1 MKKIYSLLA
10 AVMVAGS
17 TFAQSL
23 AVTVEGK
30 TVSNGDVVNL
40 DYAEYPAKAI
50 GPIRIY
56 TLEPEILIVSD
67 TKQDVT
73 VTAIDDDVKDG
84 KLGNCF
90 GGGCVN
96 VTEAEG
102 FKVSKTNSVDAGN
115 TKAGIEIVYG
125 SANPGADLQR
135 SFKVEVSNAST
146 TIAFQVKY
154 NIGTYASVEG
164 IATDAYKNAP
174 AYMLSGASVKEN
186 NIPAGSIY
194 VKGGKKYIKK

>member
-10 AVMVAGS
+10 TIMVAGS

-23 AVTVEGK
+23 SVTVEGK
-30 TVSNGDVVNL
+30 TVASGDVINL
-40 DYAEYPAKAI
+40 DYAEYPAKVI
-50 GPIRIY
+50 GPMKIY

-90 GGGCVN
+90 GGGCLPAD
-96 VTEAEG
+96 EKEG
-102 FKVSKTNSVDAGN
+102 FKVSKTNSVEAGS
-115 TKAGIEIVYG
+115 TKAGIELVYG
-125 SANPGADLQR
+125 STNPGADLQR
-135 SFKVEVSNAST
+135 SFKVEIANAST
-146 TIAFQVKY
+146 TIAFQVNY

-164 IATDAYKNAP
+164 VGVYDDKDAAIYSI
-174 AYMLSGASVKEN
+174 SGSQLDKN
-186 NIPAGSIY
+186 NIPSGLYI
-194 VKGGKKYIKK
+194 KGGKKYFKK